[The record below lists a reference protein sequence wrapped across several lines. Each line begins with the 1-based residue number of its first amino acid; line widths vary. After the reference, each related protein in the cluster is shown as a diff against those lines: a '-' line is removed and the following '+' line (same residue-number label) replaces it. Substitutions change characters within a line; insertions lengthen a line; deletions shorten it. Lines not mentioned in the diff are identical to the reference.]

1 MSLIRRDR
9 GSNRG
14 RYSSSRRHNNESSH
28 PRNDFSS
35 HHYRHHRETE
45 SSCSRVKSRD
55 QDVDLR
61 DSLVYAN
68 HRQRRHNSYCS
79 WSGERG
85 ATDGTR
91 LGHDGSTGVKRARY
105 LSRDICP
112 PNILLRFSAQDGKSF
127 SWHRYV
133 WKRTPLF
140 KNLICLLKNLIKL
153 IV

>member
-14 RYSSSRRHNNESSH
+14 RYSSSRRLNNESSH
-28 PRNDFSS
+28 PRIDFSS

-68 HRQRRHNSYCS
+68 HRQRRHYSYCS

-91 LGHDGSTGVKRARY
+91 LGHDGSTGVKRARTQESSVRSSEGVRPPP
-105 LSRDICP
+105 LPPESVAKQTCSMCSR
-112 PNILLRFSAQDGKSF
+112 A
-127 SWHRYV
+127 
-133 WKRTPLF
+133 
-140 KNLICLLKNLIKL
+140 IKDFEDVCNGC
-153 IV
+153 IR